1 MDANGALGIGPPGP
15 NGRLDSESVR
25 SPSPRK
31 RAPARTPLRR
41 DAAHSVRFA
50 DDTHPPS
57 SAVTNADHSA
67 RKKSARR
74 IVTRVVTGGSS
85 EDEDE
90 EDELARRI
98 FADSDSDEDG
108 EDGLLPEENEAS
120 NKKGKP
126 RGRKKKPKEPELPP
140 ETEGFE
146 SYFQQNRKA
155 RQITSNSTL
164 SSLPSL
170 DHGRYFQLIREH
182 VPDHV
187 EDRRYLEDLHKSSF
201 AQWQFELSQGFNVL
215 LYGYGSKR
223 RLLMEFAKQVYTT
236 PSSLVVVNGYVP
248 TLTAKDIFSTVA
260 EALLGRGHTVRLG
273 SNPSEMLD
281 NVIALLDSEE
291 ITGLTLMI
299 HNLDGESIR
308 TERAQVLIARLCAHP
323 KISLVATI
331 DHLRAPLLWDAAR
344 ASQFNFLWH
353 DATTFAPYAVE
364 SSIDESLALIGGSG
378 RAGGTKGVKFVLAS
392 LPMNA
397 KSLFRVLIS
406 HQLEAMM
413 DDPASGQGAGTNEEW
428 GVEYKVLY
436 QKAVEEFIC
445 SNDMAFRTL
454 LKEYVILVPS
464 AIYAFYKQL
473 LIFPTDFT
481 TIKWLRRRR
490 ILKEQ
495 RCCGHRLRRRNWRL
509 YWKTSL
515 LESLLLLF
523 DTRGSCFLSSFKT
536 PFFCFFLEV
545 PRHSKEGVF
554 SCTHNSVS

>member
-1 MDANGALGIGPPGP
+1 MDANGALGIGPTGP
-15 NGRLDSESVR
+15 NGRLGSEGVR
-25 SPSPRK
+25 SPSPQK
-31 RAPARTPLRR
+31 KAKASTRTHLRR

-50 DDTHPPS
+50 DDTQSPPPI
-57 SAVTNADHSA
+57 VTNADRSA

-74 IVTRVVTGGSS
+74 IVARVVAGDSS
-85 EDEDE
+85 DDEDE

-98 FADSDSDEDG
+98 YADTDDDED
-108 EDGLLPEENEAS
+108 EDDGLLPEESEAS

-126 RGRKKKPKEPELPP
+126 RGRKKKLKEPEPPP

-155 RQITSNSTL
+155 RQVTSNSTL
-164 SSLPSL
+164 ASLPPL

-182 VPDHV
+182 APDHV

-223 RLLMEFAKQVYTT
+223 KLLMEFAKQVYTT

-248 TLTAKDIFSTVA
+248 TLTVKDILSTVA

-273 SNPSEMLD
+273 SNPNEMLD
-281 NVIALLDSEE
+281 NVLALLDDEE
-291 ITGLTLMI
+291 VTGLTLMI

-308 TERAQVLIARLCAHP
+308 TERAQVLIARLCAHT
-323 KISLVATI
+323 KVSLVATI
-331 DHLRAPLLWDAAR
+331 DHIRAPLLWDAAR

-364 SSIDESLALIGGSG
+364 SSIDESLTLIGGSG

-397 KSLFRVLIS
+397 KSLFRVLVS

-413 DDPASGQGAGTNEEW
+413 DDPSAGQGAGTSEEW
-428 GVEYKVLY
+428 GVEYRVLY

-454 LKEYVILVPS
+454 LKEYVVFISISPVS
-464 AIYAFYKQL
+464 ATSTFYGL
-473 LIFPTDFT
+473 LLMFLIGFMI
-481 TIKWLRRRR
+481 IKWLRRRR
-490 ILKEQ
+490 IHKA
-495 RCCGHRLRRRNWRL
+495 RKCFGHRLKGRNWRL
-509 YWKTSL
+509 YWKTLWLDIPS
-515 LESLLLLF
+515 
-523 DTRGSCFLSSFKT
+523 
-536 PFFCFFLEV
+536 
-545 PRHSKEGVF
+545 
-554 SCTHNSVS
+554 

>member
-1 MDANGALGIGPPGP
+1 MKRKRSSNSANSSPSTAKSPPAVLAETPSRPLPLPETPGRHRNHGIMDANGALRIGP

-31 RAPARTPLRR
+31 KAPARTPMRR
-41 DAAHSVRFA
+41 DGAHSVRFA
-50 DDTHPPS
+50 DDTNSPPPV
-57 SAVTNADHSA
+57 VTNADRSA

-74 IVTRVVTGGSS
+74 IVARVVAGDSS

-98 FADSDSDEDG
+98 YADSDDEEAE

-126 RGRKKKPKEPELPP
+126 RGRKKKPKGPEPPL

-146 SYFQQNRKA
+146 SYFQQNRKT
-155 RQITSNSTL
+155 RQMTSNSTL

-201 AQWQFELSQGFNVL
+201 AQWQFEISQGFNVL

-223 RLLMEFAKQVYTT
+223 RLLMEFAKQIYTT
-236 PSSLVVVNGYVP
+236 PSTLVVVNGYVP
-248 TLTAKDIFSTVA
+248 TLTAKDILSAVA
-260 EALLGRGHTVRLG
+260 EALLGRGHSVRLG

-281 NVIALLDSEE
+281 NVIALLDSDG

-378 RAGGTKGVKFVLAS
+378 RAGGTRGVKFVLAS

-397 KSLFRVLIS
+397 KSLFRVLVS

-413 DDPASGQGAGTNEEW
+413 DDPAGGQGAGTNEEW
-428 GVEYKVLY
+428 GVEYRVLY

-454 LKEYVILVPS
+454 LKEYVALALS
-464 AIYAFYKQL
+464 SSRAFYGWSL
-473 LIFPTDFT
+473 MFPNRFHDHQMVTSKKDSQGTEVLWAPFKKEELE
-481 TIKWLRRRR
+481 TI
-490 ILKEQ
+490 
-495 RCCGHRLRRRNWRL
+495 
-509 YWKTSL
+509 
-515 LESLLLLF
+515 LEDL
-523 DTRGSCFLSSFKT
+523 
-536 PFFCFFLEV
+536 V
-545 PRHSKEGVF
+545 A
-554 SCTHNSVS
+554 

>member
-1 MDANGALGIGPPGP
+1 MDVNGALGIGPTGL
-15 NGRLDSESVR
+15 NGRLDSESVL

-31 RAPARTPLRR
+31 KAPTRTPLRR

-50 DDTHPPS
+50 DDTHSPPV
-57 SAVTNADHSA
+57 VTNADRSA

-74 IVTRVVTGGSS
+74 IVARVVAGDSS
-85 EDEDE
+85 DDEDE

-98 FADSDSDEDG
+98 YADSDDDEDE
-108 EDGLLPEENEAS
+108 EDGLLPEENESS

-126 RGRKKKPKEPELPP
+126 RGRKKKPKEPEPPP

-155 RQITSNSTL
+155 RQMTSNSTL
-164 SSLPSL
+164 ASLPPL

-187 EDRRYLEDLHKSSF
+187 EDRRYLENLHRSSF

-223 RLLMEFAKQVYTT
+223 RLLMEFAKQGYTT
-236 PSSLVVVNGYVP
+236 SNLVVVNGYVP
-248 TLTAKDIFSTVA
+248 TLTVKDILSTVA
-260 EALLGRGHTVRLG
+260 KALLMRGHSVRLG

-281 NVIALLDSEE
+281 NVIALLDSLEMR
-291 ITGLTLMI
+291 ITLMI

-397 KSLFRVLIS
+397 KSLFRVLVS

-428 GVEYKVLY
+428 GVEYRVLY

-454 LKEYVILVPS
+454 LKECVILVLS
-464 AIYAFYKQL
+464 ATCKFYGQL
-473 LIFPTDFT
+473 LMFPADFT
-481 TIKWLRRRR
+481 IIRWLRRTK
-490 ILKEQ
+490 ILKGQ
-495 RCCGHRLRRRNWRL
+495 RCCGHRLSGRNWKL
-509 YWKTSL
+509 YWKILL
-515 LESLLLLF
+515 LEP
-523 DTRGSCFLSSFKT
+523 FL
-536 PFFCFFLEV
+536 P
-545 PRHSKEGVF
+545 
-554 SCTHNSVS
+554 

>member
-1 MDANGALGIGPPGP
+1 MKRKRSSNSSPSAAKLPSKSQTALTETPSRPLPLPETPGRHRNHGIMDANGALGIGPTGP

-31 RAPARTPLRR
+31 KAPARTPQRR
-41 DAAHSVRFA
+41 DAANSVRFA
-50 DDTHPPS
+50 DDTHSPPPV
-57 SAVTNADHSA
+57 VTNADRSA

-74 IVTRVVTGGSS
+74 IVARVVAGGSS

-98 FADSDSDEDG
+98 FADSDDEDG

-126 RGRKKKPKEPELPP
+126 RGRKKKPKEPELPL

-155 RQITSNSTL
+155 RQMTSNSTL

-182 VPDHV
+182 IPDHA
-187 EDRRYLEDLHKSSF
+187 EDRRYLADLHKSSF

-248 TLTAKDIFSTVA
+248 TLTAKDILSTVA
-260 EALLGRGHTVRLG
+260 EALLGRGHSVRLG

-308 TERAQVLIARLCAHP
+308 TERTQVLIARLCAHL

-397 KSLFRVLIS
+397 KSLFRVLVS

-428 GVEYKVLY
+428 GIEYRVLY

-454 LKEYVILVPS
+454 LKEYVVLVLS
-464 AIYAFYKQL
+464 DTCAF
-473 LIFPTDFT
+473 I
-481 TIKWLRRRR
+481 
-490 ILKEQ
+490 
-495 RCCGHRLRRRNWRL
+495 
-509 YWKTSL
+509 
-515 LESLLLLF
+515 
-523 DTRGSCFLSSFKT
+523 GSY
-536 PFFCFFLEV
+536 
-545 PRHSKEGVF
+545 
-554 SCTHNSVS
+554 